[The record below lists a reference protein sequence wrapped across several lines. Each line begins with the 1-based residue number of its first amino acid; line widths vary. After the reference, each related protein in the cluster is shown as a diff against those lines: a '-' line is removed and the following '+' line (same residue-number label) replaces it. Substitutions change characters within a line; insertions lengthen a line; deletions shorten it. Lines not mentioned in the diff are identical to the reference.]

1 MSIGRVENPPTGGV
15 KAPAPE
21 ADVVAERQWLRAICD
36 GSPVGIYRTDADGR
50 CVYVNARWCE
60 LTGLPTEEAMGTGWL
75 RAIHPE
81 DRERVA
87 GEWESAHR
95 AGRAFESEYR
105 YQRPDG
111 SAVWIFGQVSIQR
124 DAAGRMLG
132 YIGSST
138 DVTEQRAL
146 RDALCH
152 ARVVL
157 EATVAER
164 TQKLFHMALAVEASG
179 DAIVISDAEGGI
191 VSWNKAA
198 ETMFGWT
205 AAEMLGRS
213 TERITPPELWQEA
226 QRLKRR
232 VRAGERVEGFETMRR
247 RKDGATIEVS
257 LSIFPLRDGR
267 SRIVG
272 TCAVVGDFTD
282 LRKAGRRLQRLSRR
296 LLEAQD
302 EERRRLARELHD
314 SAAQSVVALSM
325 NLARLAQPG
334 EFLAPEK
341 RAEILATCLDLAA
354 GATRELRTTVYL
366 LHPPLLD
373 ERGLC
378 AALEWFVGGFQT
390 RSGIEVSLEI
400 DVKVERLPYRY
411 ELALFRVA
419 QECLSNVHRHSGS
432 ATATLRLHLAEGAV
446 VLQVQDAG
454 CGLPAGEQGEQGVGV
469 SGMRER
475 LAELG
480 GTFAIAPSPR
490 GTIVIARLPL

>member
-1 MSIGRVENPPTGGV
+1 MSSGPVENLVTDGAMAPPPQGDC
-15 KAPAPE
+15 
-21 ADVVAERQWLRAICD
+21 ADWNWMRIVCE
-36 GSPVGIYRTDADGR
+36 GSPVGIYRCDAEAQ
-50 CVYVNARWCE
+50 CIYVNPRWCE
-60 LTGLPTEEAMGTGWL
+60 LTGLRPEEALGSGWV
-75 RAIHPE
+75 RALHPE

-87 GEWESAHR
+87 AEWIEAHR
-95 AGRAFESEYR
+95 SGRPFESEYR

-111 SAVWIFGQVSIQR
+111 SAVWILGQVKLQR
-124 DAAGRMLG
+124 DAEGRLLG
-132 YIGSST
+132 YVGCST
-138 DVTEQRAL
+138 DVTEQRAMRDQL
-146 RDALCH
+146 RQSHL
-152 ARVVL
+152 VL

-179 DAIVISDAEGGI
+179 DALVIGDADGSI

-205 AAEMLGRS
+205 AEEMIGSTAERL
-213 TERITPPELWQEA
+213 TPPELWAEA
-226 QRLKRR
+226 QSIKRR
-232 VRAGERVEGFETMRR
+232 VRAGERIEGFETVRR
-247 RKDGATIEVS
+247 AKSGAHIEVTLS
-257 LSIFPLRDGR
+257 LFPLRDGR

-272 TCAVVGDFTD
+272 TCAAVRDITE
-282 LRKAGRRLQRLSRR
+282 LRKAGRRLERLSRR

-325 NLARLAQPG
+325 NLARLARPG
-334 EFLAPEK
+334 DDLPAEK
-341 RAEILATCLDLAA
+341 RDALLATSIDLAA
-354 GATRELRTTVYL
+354 SATRELRTTVYL

-378 AALEWFVGGFQT
+378 AALEWFVGGFQA
-390 RSGIEVSLEI
+390 RSGMAVSLEI

-432 ATATLRLHLAEGAV
+432 ATARLRLHLERGAV
-446 VLQVQDAG
+446 VLQVADAG
-454 CGLPAGEQGEQGVGV
+454 RGLPTGEDGEHGVGI

-480 GTFAIAPSPR
+480 GTFDLTSSAA
-490 GTIVIARLPL
+490 GTTVTARLPI